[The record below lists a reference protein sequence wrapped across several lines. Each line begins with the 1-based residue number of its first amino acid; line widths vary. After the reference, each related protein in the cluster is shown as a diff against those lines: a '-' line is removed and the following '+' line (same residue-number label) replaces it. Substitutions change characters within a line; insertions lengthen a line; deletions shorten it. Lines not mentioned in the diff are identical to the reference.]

1 MDQQVVVF
9 ELGSEEYA
17 VNISSV
23 ESIIKM
29 QAITK
34 MPHAPSYIEGV
45 TNLRGKVLPVVDLR
59 RRFGMPPQESTK
71 NNRIIIIAINTIEV
85 GMIVDG
91 VSQVLTIP
99 EQAVEPPPAIA
110 MSVDAAFVTGIA
122 KIDQRLVILLNLD
135 LMLSESERVGLAGAR

>member
-17 VNISSV
+17 VNISTV

-71 NNRIIIIAINTIEV
+71 NNRIIIIAINKIEV

-99 EQAVEPPPAIA
+99 DQAVEPPPSIA
-110 MSVDAAFVTGIA
+110 VSVDTAFVTGIA

-135 LMLSESERVGLAGAR
+135 LMLSESERVGLAGAQ